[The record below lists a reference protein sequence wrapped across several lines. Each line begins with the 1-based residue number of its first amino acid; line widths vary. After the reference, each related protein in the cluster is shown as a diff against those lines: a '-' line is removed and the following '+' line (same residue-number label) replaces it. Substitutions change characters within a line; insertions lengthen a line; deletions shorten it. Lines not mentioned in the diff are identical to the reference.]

1 MFLCYYQC
9 RGWSLFCKCSQ
20 SRMCLC
26 WIALPL
32 PRSSSRLSNGE
43 TESVKTMIVHDE
55 GESDAGSTPCKDST
69 LIVRQVL
76 AARKKTRQASQS
88 FTTYDSFSVVSFVH
102 SYPKCFSILFLCFVD
117 RVLFFHSLWPMESSS
132 VLQSVKLSVGCV
144 LHLRALK
151 GSHCRKWGFRCIFII
166 KQVYW
171 KYKHWE
177 SINTF
182 SSQRNA
188 NGVYSETVP

>member
-1 MFLCYYQC
+1 MLILYQC
-9 RGWSLFCKCSQ
+9 RSWSLFCKCSQ
-20 SRMCLC
+20 NRVYLC

-76 AARKKTRQASQS
+76 AGGKKTRQASQS
-88 FTTYDSFSVVSFVH
+88 FTTYYSFSVVYFIH
-102 SYPKCFSILFLCFVD
+102 SHPKCFAILFLFCW
-117 RVLFFHSLWPMESSS
+117 SCS
-132 VLQSVKLSVGCV
+132 VLSFVVAGWEQLSVTKCKSLAQV
-144 LHLRALK
+144 AYCTSAFK
-151 GSHCRKWGFRCIFII
+151 APHCRKWDFRCIFII

-171 KYKHWE
+171 K
-177 SINTF
+177 
-182 SSQRNA
+182 
-188 NGVYSETVP
+188 